1 MAESRINTTTH
12 SATPNPDRRSL
23 WKSRR
28 ALLALWGLECDESS
42 PRSLSNSNG
51 EFWTEEDYLQDRG
64 LGCFQISDLS
74 DRKSY
79 KTWVNYM
86 LLISSFFL
94 RISESGSLHGKHVT
108 MRRSQLYWRN
118 LTDWLTR
125 SLKWSGM
132 RKSRT
137 WREGHRS
144 GIRSRQSL
152 THHIH
157 VPHLSGAVTSTLDLK
172 LLASLSRRFPSQ
184 ESQVSADDQ
193 DDM

>member
-94 RISESGSLHGKHVT
+94 RISEVAAYTGSMWQWGEASFIGAT
-108 MRRSQLYWRN
+108 
-118 LTDWLTR
+118 WLTG
-125 SLKWSGM
+125 SPDLSNGVEWE
-132 RKSRT
+132 SRELEERGT
-137 WREGHRS
+137 GAE
-144 GIRSRQSL
+144 
-152 THHIH
+152 
-157 VPHLSGAVTSTLDLK
+157 SGAVNPSPTISTYLT
-172 LLASLSRRFPSQ
+172 LAGPSP
-184 ESQVSADDQ
+184 AH
-193 DDM
+193 